1 VRILLED
8 LRLGVRRLW
17 QQPGFTAVAV
27 LMLALGLGA
36 NTTIFTLVHA
46 LLMPRLPVERGDE
59 LYRLGDNNNCCNN
72 SGLQRDFSLFSYQL
86 YLHLRD
92 NLPEFS
98 SLAAFMPTVQALGV
112 RRDGDDFAESFPVQ
126 IVTGNYFTMF
136 GVRPAAGRLL
146 AETDDRP
153 DAPPAFVMSHR
164 IWTDRYDR
172 DPAVIGQQ
180 FFISGKP
187 ITLVGVA
194 AEGFFGDTVRPDPAA
209 IWIPIGQEPMLR
221 GAASVVDRPSQYWL
235 YAIGRAVPGATREG
249 IQLKATAL
257 LQQWLSGQSFVS
269 TQDRSE
275 IPQQR
280 IAVASARGGVEL
292 MKIRFA
298 QPLNLLFITS
308 GLVLLIA
315 AANLANLLLARADR
329 GQAALRAALGAS
341 RGRLIRQAVTEGVLL
356 AVVGGAAGIVVAV
369 AATRTLLALAFPGA
383 SVIPV
388 DTAPSLIV
396 LSFAFALSV
405 LTGAIFTA
413 APAWAMSGAQ
423 PIDALHGVGRSS
435 VSRSFVPR
443 RSLVIVQVA
452 LSMVL
457 LTGAGLLATSL
468 NNLERQPLGFDP
480 ERRIVLRIDPP
491 SIADAPD
498 KLSALYLRMREELL
512 RVPGVESV
520 SYALYSPMEGNN
532 WSSGI
537 SIQGRA
543 VDPARPISSS
553 WNRIG
558 PGYFETIGTRVLQGR
573 AIDERDTPG
582 SAHVAVVNT
591 AFVRRFL
598 DNGEPLGRR
607 VGIGGAAHGAD
618 FEIVGVV
625 EDVKYTG
632 ANRPTL
638 PMFFLPAMQVA
649 KYDDASDRNV
659 QARSTLVR
667 TVIIRT
673 ASDAASLEPLVR
685 RTLANVDRGLTVL
698 RVMPL
703 AEQVGFNF
711 RIERLMARL
720 TTAYGALAL
729 LLASIGLYGVT
740 AYAVARRTRE
750 IGVRMALG
758 ADRSDIMKVILR
770 GPLFQTAIGLVVGA
784 PLAWFAGRAISTQLY
799 GISGGSPFILTAATV
814 TLVLSAAVAAI
825 VPARR
830 AASVDPTRALR
841 SE

>member
-36 NTTIFTLVHA
+36 NTTIFTLVQA
-46 LLMPRLPVERGDE
+46 LLMPRLPVEQGDE

-72 SGLQRDFSLFSYQL
+72 SGLQRDFSLFSYAL
-86 YLHLRD
+86 YQHLRD

-112 RRDGDDFAESFPVQ
+112 RRDGDDYADSFPVQ

-146 AETDDRP
+146 ADTDDRP

-172 DPAVIGQQ
+172 DPAVIGRQ

-187 ITLVGVA
+187 LTLVGVA
-194 AEGFFGDTVRPDPAA
+194 TEGFFGDTVRPDPAA

-280 IAVASARGGVEL
+280 IAVASARGGVQL
-292 MKIRFA
+292 MRYTFA

-341 RGRLIRQAVTEGVLL
+341 RARLIRQALTEGVLL
-356 AVVGGAAGIVVAV
+356 AVIGGVAGVLVAI

-383 SVIPV
+383 SVVPV
-388 DTAPSLIV
+388 ATTPSVMV
-396 LSFAFALSV
+396 LLFAFGLSV

-413 APAWAMSGAQ
+413 APAWAMSRAQ

-443 RSLVIVQVA
+443 RSLVVVQVA

-558 PGYFETIGTRVLQGR
+558 PAYFETIGTRLLRGR

-582 SAHVAVVNT
+582 SAHVAVVNA
-591 AFVRRFL
+591 AFVRQFF
-598 DNGEPLGRR
+598 DKDEPLGRR
-607 VGIGGAAHGAD
+607 VGIGGPGHAGD

-632 ANRPTL
+632 ASRPTR
-638 PMFFLPAMQVA
+638 PMFFVPTMQVA
-649 KYDDASDRNV
+649 GYDDASDRNV
-659 QARSTLVR
+659 QARSTLMK

-673 ASDAASLEPLVR
+673 ASEAASLESMLR

-698 RVMPL
+698 RVLPL
-703 AEQVGFNF
+703 ADQVGVNF
-711 RIERLMARL
+711 RLERLMARL

-729 LLASIGLYGVT
+729 MLASIGLYGVT

-799 GISGGSPFILTAATV
+799 GISGGSPFILTAAMV

-841 SE
+841 ME